1 MKKIITKASG
11 LVIACTTPLAMGF
24 TFETETLNGS
34 FDSTITAGMGLRTE
48 SRGCNLINQGPTGH
62 NAPSGCLAQSSGVAD
77 QGDLNYDRGDMFTNY
92 LKGTHELLLK
102 MPEDITFMARGTWI
116 RDFAATDTTGTL
128 SFNTPES
135 VGSNGLSDD
144 ARDDLAFKARLL
156 DLWVSKGFDVGGQR
170 VRARLGNQ
178 VINWGESL
186 FVAGGINNT
195 NAYDYQALARPGVQ
209 LKEAV
214 LPAPMLSVASGLGSG
229 VNVEAYYQFRW
240 NKSELPPVGS
250 YWSTTNALGEGR
262 GDYGFSEKDARD
274 SGQWGLSL
282 RWQPEDSDVA
292 YGFYVMRYHDKL
304 PSLRVAILDP
314 NTFAAAPTWEYQEDR
329 MMYGISAN
337 MPIGDWAVGT
347 ELSYRPKDS
356 VMLNPVID
364 LCTGNGGKCWKD
376 EKKFQWHLTGLYSFS
391 QDAHLDYVTFNHRL
405 EKEIRQRFEDG
416 DFEIQIIGFAK
427 QIGDIAD
434 GASAVLEFCLLAL
447 LLTAGAVYWYCH
459 SLRFTLLALV
469 CSLASLV
476 WQFGSLR
483 LLGYGLD
490 PLAVLVPFLVF
501 AIGVSHGVQQ
511 INFIVREIAIGKSAE
526 EAARSSFTGLLVPGT
541 LALVTALVSFVT
553 LLLIPIPMV
562 RELAITASLGVA
574 YKIVTNLVMLPLM
587 ASLLRVDDKYAA
599 AQEVSR
605 QRRSRWLRGLAR
617 LAEPRKAQ
625 WVLGAALAVFLAAIW
640 QSHDRVVGTLQAG
653 APELREDS
661 RFNRDA
667 VSIASNYDIGLDW
680 LSVVFEVD
688 KAPSEVACEDVAL
701 GQYQDRFVWAM
712 QGVPGVLSVASFS
725 TTMRQ
730 FNEGYNEGNPKM
742 AAVPIDPMNYA
753 ALATEVA
760 RTPGLMRT
768 DCSMSAVH
776 LYLADHKATT
786 INRVVDA
793 AKAFRS
799 EYPMS
804 GISIRL
810 ASGNAGVLA
819 AINEEVEKSETPM
832 LLYVYAAIA
841 LLVFVV
847 YRDLRAVLV
856 CCLPLTIGTFIGYWF
871 MKELQIGLTI
881 ATLPVMVL
889 AVGIG
894 VDYAFYIYNRLQ
906 LHLAHGQT
914 ITKAVEYALL
924 EVGVAT
930 IFTAITLAVGV
941 ATWAFSELKFQADM
955 GKLLAFM
962 FVVNMVMAMT
972 VLPAFAVW
980 LERAFPRKRPVR
992 MIGALVH

>member
-1 MKKIITKASG
+1 MIT
-11 LVIACTTPLAMGF
+11 V
-24 TFETETLNGS
+24 ELNEY
-34 FDSTITAGMGLRTE
+34 DS
-48 SRGCNLINQGPTGH
+48 QG
-62 NAPSGCLAQSSGVAD
+62 
-77 QGDLNYDRGDMFTNY
+77 
-92 LKGTHELLLK
+92 
-102 MPEDITFMARGTWI
+102 
-116 RDFAATDTTGTL
+116 
-128 SFNTPES
+128 
-135 VGSNGLSDD
+135 
-144 ARDDLAFKARLL
+144 
-156 DLWVSKGFDVGGQR
+156 
-170 VRARLGNQ
+170 
-178 VINWGESL
+178 
-186 FVAGGINNT
+186 
-195 NAYDYQALARPGVQ
+195 
-209 LKEAV
+209 
-214 LPAPMLSVASGLGSG
+214 
-229 VNVEAYYQFRW
+229 
-240 NKSELPPVGS
+240 
-250 YWSTTNALGEGR
+250 
-262 GDYGFSEKDARD
+262 
-274 SGQWGLSL
+274 
-282 RWQPEDSDVA
+282 
-292 YGFYVMRYHDKL
+292 
-304 PSLRVAILDP
+304 
-314 NTFAAAPTWEYQEDR
+314 
-329 MMYGISAN
+329 
-337 MPIGDWAVGT
+337 
-347 ELSYRPKDS
+347 
-356 VMLNPVID
+356 
-364 LCTGNGGKCWKD
+364 
-376 EKKFQWHLTGLYSFS
+376 
-391 QDAHLDYVTFNHRL
+391 AHLDYVTFNHRL

-599 AQEVSR
+599 AQEVSW
-605 QRRSRWLRGLAR
+605 QRRSRWLWAWPGSPSHARRSGCSARPWRCSWRRSGKAMTASSARCRRVRRSYARTRASIATRSPSPATTTLAWTGSAWCSKSTRLLPRWPARMSPWASTRIVSCGPCRGARRPLGRVLLHHHASVQRGLQR
-617 LAEPRKAQ
+617 RQPEDGG
-625 WVLGAALAVFLAAIW
+625 GA
-640 QSHDRVVGTLQAG
+640 HRPD
-653 APELREDS
+653 ELR
-661 RFNRDA
+661 RAGHRGCAN
-667 VSIASNYDIGLDW
+667 
-680 LSVVFEVD
+680 
-688 KAPSEVACEDVAL
+688 
-701 GQYQDRFVWAM
+701 
-712 QGVPGVLSVASFS
+712 
-725 TTMRQ
+725 
-730 FNEGYNEGNPKM
+730 
-742 AAVPIDPMNYA
+742 
-753 ALATEVA
+753 
-760 RTPGLMRT
+760 PGLMRI

-962 FVVNMVMAMT
+962 FIVNMVMAMT